1 MSVVL
6 FGLSSLISIGLIY
19 FQYSHVFSQQ
29 IISVVL
35 LMSLILLGR
44 FNNVKKQTT
53 PWQTG
58 LAVLLSSFLVQ
69 ILIISSGGLY
79 SPLLIVVHI
88 YTLGAIFLLNSK
100 SPLAFLLMT
109 LGVLIAQLKYD
120 PILVDTFDHDPWTAV
135 IYGMT
140 FIIIVPLALYL
151 SHSYFIKDGLTKLLR
166 NCIKMQEQKEDSIL
180 TALNDLVIVT
190 DPLLKIV
197 SVNSAVEKILQKDQ
211 KEVEGKTFFE
221 TFTLKNLNGDIAD
234 ADALSINAT
243 MHDKASRYVEGFMLQ
258 SQALLKPKA
267 VLIQVRPLIDT
278 NGVITQLVFVMS
290 DPSLK
295 RTASTH
301 ENLVEAVKRRN
312 LLLETFSHLPANT
325 PYETVKAKIGLITHI
340 EEDIALAQELEDHQF
355 QEKPTIE
362 DIVYL
367 AKKMLQFKQP
377 MADLLAVKTQ
387 LTFADPDNVEAVFL
401 QLKET
406 NAAGSEFSQSLYT
419 LSLETKFVSILI
431 VKMIEIGLLTASATA
446 DRTVILDANIDADQ
460 KVYLQVIMPNPKL
473 IENQL
478 ADFFELN
485 NPLIGQKTHL
495 AFGSGLEGFLFKKIC
510 TLLSIPYQVDLVQN
524 RAKIKIEITL
534 DKSARIQSI

>member
-140 FIIIVPLALYL
+140 FIIIIPLALYL

-166 NCIKMQEQKEDSIL
+166 NYIKMQEQKEDSIL

-401 QLKET
+401 
-406 NAAGSEFSQSLYT
+406 
-419 LSLETKFVSILI
+419 
-431 VKMIEIGLLTASATA
+431 
-446 DRTVILDANIDADQ
+446 
-460 KVYLQVIMPNPKL
+460 
-473 IENQL
+473 
-478 ADFFELN
+478 
-485 NPLIGQKTHL
+485 
-495 AFGSGLEGFLFKKIC
+495 
-510 TLLSIPYQVDLVQN
+510 
-524 RAKIKIEITL
+524 
-534 DKSARIQSI
+534 